1 MKISEVEFRS
11 GSDRCAATLYEPD
24 DLNEGERRP
33 AVVLGHGFALVKE
46 ALAVSAEYLVR
57 AGYVALAI
65 DYRRWGKSGGEPR
78 RLLRPLDEVEDFRN
92 GVSFL
97 ETRAT
102 VDAARIGI
110 WGVSFGGGVV
120 LQTAAVDKRVRC
132 VVAQSPA
139 LNGRD
144 CQKELRGMPRYMEML
159 ERLRG
164 DWERRFRGDEGER
177 VRAMGPLT
185 DDVFPVIPSNAAPD
199 YWTRYP
205 TFRNDILLES
215 LEHMLIWAP
224 EAMIDMIAPT
234 PMLIVTNG
242 LLDLHHP
249 LDKIQDAFRRAGEP
263 KKLVILP
270 YDVRG
275 LYDEPG
281 MGEAMAEAVAWYD
294 QHL

>member
-1 MKISEVEFRS
+1 MKVSEVQFRS
-11 GSDRCAATLYEPD
+11 GADYCAATLYEPD
-24 DLNEGERRP
+24 DLAAGERRP
-33 AVVLGHGFALVKE
+33 GVVMGHGFALVKE

-57 AGYVALAI
+57 AGYVAVAI

-92 GVSFL
+92 GISFL
-97 ETRAT
+97 QSCGS
-102 VDAARIGI
+102 VDPHRIAI

-120 LQTAAVDKRVRC
+120 LQTAAVDRRVRC
-132 VVAQSPA
+132 VVSQSPA
-139 LNGRD
+139 LNGRL
-144 CQKELRGMPRYMEML
+144 CQRELRGMPRYMEML
-159 ERLRG
+159 ERLRL
-164 DWERRFRGDEGER
+164 DWERRFRGEEGER
-177 VRAMGPLT
+177 VSAMGPLT
-185 DDVFPVIPSNAAPD
+185 DESFPVIPSNAAPD

-205 TFRNDILLES
+205 SFQNDILLES

-224 EAMIDMIAPT
+224 ESMIDLIAPT

-275 LYDEPG
+275 LYEDPG
-281 MGEAMAEAVAWYD
+281 MGEAMAEAITWFDRY
-294 QHL
+294 L

>member
-1 MKISEVEFRS
+1 MKVSEVQFRS
-11 GSDRCAATLYEPD
+11 GEDFCAATLYEPN
-24 DLNEGERRP
+24 DLAAGERRP
-33 AVVLGHGFALVKE
+33 GVVMGHGFALVKE

-57 AGYVALAI
+57 AGYVAVAI

-92 GVSFL
+92 GISFL
-97 ETRAT
+97 QSCES
-102 VDAARIGI
+102 VDPERIAI

-120 LQTAAVDKRVRC
+120 LQTAAVDRRVRC
-132 VVAQSPA
+132 VVSQSPA
-139 LNGRD
+139 LNGRL
-144 CQKELRGMPRYMEML
+144 CQRELRGMPRYMEML
-159 ERLRG
+159 ERLRL
-164 DWERRFRGDEGER
+164 DWERRFRGEEGER
-177 VRAMGPLT
+177 VPAMGPLT
-185 DDVFPVIPSNAAPD
+185 DESFPVIPSNAAPD

-205 TFRNDILLES
+205 SFKNDILLES

-224 EAMIDMIAPT
+224 ESMIDLIAPT

-275 LYDEPG
+275 LYEDPG
-281 MGEAMAEAVAWYD
+281 MGEAMAEAISWFGRY
-294 QHL
+294 L